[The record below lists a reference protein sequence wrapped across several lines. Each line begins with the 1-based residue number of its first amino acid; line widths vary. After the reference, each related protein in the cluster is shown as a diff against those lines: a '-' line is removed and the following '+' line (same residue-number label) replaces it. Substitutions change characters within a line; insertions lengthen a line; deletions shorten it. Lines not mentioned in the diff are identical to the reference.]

1 MKTRFLLI
9 VSALILQGVS
19 AYSWHDQTHIAVGTA
34 AGFKLAYNLAAPD
47 VAKLKAKD
55 IENFNHYCNVPEA
68 TTITADMVR
77 KQVDKYNSTDDSE
90 GHLYGAIVAAVREYQ
105 NSVKRGKYGDYNLVY
120 AGHYIGDLSMPLHN
134 MDYNDFNKKNHTVN
148 DATIEN
154 EVAANLDKIKITP
167 IKIANEDDLINA
179 IVKLAN
185 DSKAFAYQLQ
195 KENRNMTKDEAY
207 SRISKSASLLKAVLE
222 YVNYN
227 K

>member
-1 MKTRFLLI
+1 MKTRFLITFLTLAFY
-9 VSALILQGVS
+9 SMS
-19 AYSWHDQTHIAVGTA
+19 AYAWHDQTHIAVGTA

-47 VAKLKAKD
+47 VAKIKAKD
-55 IENFNHYCNVPEA
+55 IESFNHYCNVPESTA
-68 TTITADMVR
+68 ITADMVR
-77 KQVDKYNSTDDSE
+77 KQIDKYNSTDDKE
-90 GHLYGAIVAAVREYQ
+90 GHLYGAIVAAVREFQ
-105 NSVKRGKYGDYNLVY
+105 SDKKKGKYSDYHLVY

-134 MDYNDFNKKNHTVN
+134 MDYSDFNKKNHTVN

-154 EVAANLDKIKITP
+154 EVASNIDKIKIFP
-167 IKIANEDDLINA
+167 IKIENEDDLINA
-179 IVKLAN
+179 IVQIAN
-185 DSKAFAYQLQ
+185 DSKNFAYKLQ